1 MGIQGLHQIIKPAMK
16 EVSLAEYRGRRAVI
30 DIMVWLYKG
39 SYSCAYELGR
49 GDPTLNFL
57 QFPLKML

>member
-16 EVSLAEYRGRRAVI
+16 EVSITDFKNQKAVI

-39 SYSCAYELGR
+39 SYACSYELGR
-49 GDPTLNFL
+49 GMPTL
-57 QFPLKML
+57 